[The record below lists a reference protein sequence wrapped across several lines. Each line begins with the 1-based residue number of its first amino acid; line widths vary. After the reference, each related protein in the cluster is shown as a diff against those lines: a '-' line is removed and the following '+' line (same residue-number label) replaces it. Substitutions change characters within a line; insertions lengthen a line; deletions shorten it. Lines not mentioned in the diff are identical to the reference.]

1 MRLPSLL
8 ALVVLTF
15 PVLAAEAAEPEID
28 RPAAAP
34 QAVGAVHT
42 LRAIPEACA
51 RLEGA
56 FTGHANAPYRFATV
70 RISPAC
76 QARARFVD
84 ATKAEPSA
92 AAGWVVNDVIRVPSA
107 GCAAQQAVVTVW
119 RKPGQAHAPELDAQ
133 GRARIYLGDAK
144 QQTHAGRLAAVD
156 MFAAQMAV
164 EGEPC
169 R

>member
-8 ALVVLTF
+8 ALAVLTS
-15 PVLAAEAAEPEID
+15 PVFAVAAAEPEID

-42 LRAIPEACA
+42 LRSIPEACA
-51 RLEGA
+51 RLEGV
-56 FTGHANAPYRFATV
+56 FTGDANEPYRFAPV
-70 RISPAC
+70 RISPTC

-84 ATKAEPSA
+84 AAKVEPSA
-92 AAGWVVNDVIRVPSA
+92 AAGWVVNDVIRVPNA
-107 GCAAQQAVVTVW
+107 GCAPQQAVVTVW

-144 QQTHAGRLAAVD
+144 QQTQAGRLATVD

-164 EGEPC
+164 EGKPC